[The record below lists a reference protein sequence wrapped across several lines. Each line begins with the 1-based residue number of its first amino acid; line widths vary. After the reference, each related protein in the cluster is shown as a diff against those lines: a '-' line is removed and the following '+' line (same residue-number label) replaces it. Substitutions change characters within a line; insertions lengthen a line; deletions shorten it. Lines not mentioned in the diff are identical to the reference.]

1 MSKSF
6 VACGF
11 LPIIATI
18 RPTPDKLETSGNNED
33 DNDDDDEDLLTDD
46 DDDEEEEGEGEGGG
60 SEGEDIAELMNE
72 MDRELASTT
81 LGQSFARVSGGDDD
95 TEETKG
101 SDDGGLQPVDID
113 YNLLHNLIDSYS
125 EGLSQAT
132 PTSNVLKTLGIK
144 LPNIKSSSE

>member
-1 MSKSF
+1 M
-6 VACGF
+6 
-11 LPIIATI
+11 PIIATI

-46 DDDEEEEGEGEGGG
+46 DDEEEEGEGGG

>member
-1 MSKSF
+1 MHEREF
-6 VACGF
+6 CCLWF
-11 LPIIATI
+11 LAHYCHDSS
-18 RPTPDKLETSGNNED
+18 DKLETSGNNED

-46 DDDEEEEGEGEGGG
+46 DDDEEEGEGGG